1 MTTQEPSMNEQ
12 AQNAVSSASAG
23 EGAII
28 ADSAT
33 LRGDERISTFSVP
46 RMDCAAEERR
56 IRLALHGLPGL
67 GPLLFDQPARL
78 LRVQHQG
85 EPEPLLARLQPLGLG
100 VRLLDSEATGS
111 QATFERNAPDEDD
124 ERRTLWLVLLLNALM
139 FVVEFSA
146 GWIARS
152 TGLIA
157 DSLDM
162 FADATVYGVSLYAVG
177 RALVQQQRAARL
189 AGVLQLVLALAA
201 LAEVARHFLL
211 GKEPV
216 SSLMLLFAGLALLV
230 NILCLWLLARYQAAG
245 VHLQA
250 SWIFTSNDVLAN
262 LGVILAA
269 VLVAWTGSAY
279 PDLIVGLIIALIVL
293 IGATRILRL
302 K

>member
-1 MTTQEPSMNEQ
+1 MNEP
-12 AQNAVSSASAG
+12 ADTAVSSASAG

-28 ADSAT
+28 AESAT

-46 RMDCAAEERR
+46 RMDCPAEERL
-56 IRLALHGLPGL
+56 IRMALQDLPGL
-67 GPLLFDQPARL
+67 GPLLFDLPARL
-78 LRVQHQG
+78 LRIQHQG
-85 EPEPLLARLQPLGLG
+85 EVEPLLARLQPLGLG
-100 VRLLDSEATGS
+100 ARLLESDAAGS
-111 QATFERNAPDEDD
+111 QASFEHNAPDEVD
-124 ERRTLWLVLLLNALM
+124 ERRTLWLVLVLNALM

-146 GWIARS
+146 GWVARS

-177 RALVQQQRAARL
+177 RALAQQQRAAQL
-189 AGVLQLVLALAA
+189 AGVLQMVLALAA
-201 LAEVARHFLL
+201 LAEVVRHFWL

-216 SSLMLLFAGLALLV
+216 SSLMLIFAGLALVV
-230 NILCLWLLARYQAAG
+230 NIACLWLLARHQAAG
-245 VHLQA
+245 VHMQA
-250 SWIFTSNDVLAN
+250 SWIFTSNDVIAN

-279 PDLIVGLIIALIVL
+279 PDLIVGILIAVIVL